1 MANIQLNL
9 TQRSQMANSETFLQR
24 LNTAMKGT
32 AQYWKDFTPTQ
43 FDHYNVAVKKKKE
56 FARKIFSTGVY
67 ENIRAYA
74 AYLLNQYR
82 YDDAGEPDIDETG
95 QLSDNILMD
104 SSPATAT
111 FEYFAGVEFGDETKQ
126 IVL

>member
-9 TQRSQMANSETFLQR
+9 TQRSQMANAETFLQR

-32 AQYWKDFTPTQ
+32 AQYWKDFTPSQ
-43 FDHYNVAVKKKKE
+43 VSDYNVAVQKKKE
-56 FARKIFSTGVY
+56 FARKIFATGVY

-82 YDDAGEPDIDETG
+82 YDDSGEPDIDETG
-95 QLSDNILMD
+95 QLSDSVLMD
-104 SSPATAT
+104 SSSSVAT
-111 FEYFAGVEFGDETKQ
+111 FEYFAGVKTGDETKQ
-126 IVL
+126 IEL